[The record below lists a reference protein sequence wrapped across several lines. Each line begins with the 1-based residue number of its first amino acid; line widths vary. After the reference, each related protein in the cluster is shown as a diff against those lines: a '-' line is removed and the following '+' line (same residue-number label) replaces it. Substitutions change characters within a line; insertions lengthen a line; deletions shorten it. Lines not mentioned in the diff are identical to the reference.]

1 MAEAL
6 AEGGTKSARGGAGP
20 SPGVFEQLGAVA
32 DAVLYEGYL
41 LYPYRRSSTKNRV
54 RWQFGVLF
62 PRDWVEADGPVTPG
76 VSGSADSW
84 YQQTEC
90 LLRVRQ
96 PDSARV
102 RVRVRYLQM
111 QRKQV
116 EEAGRPVESLRG
128 DDGTVHLTFDE
139 ALPREC
145 EIEAPLDELLRGGR
159 TVPVSAA
166 AGEDVEPLPDVAGR
180 VVRSREEIRA
190 ESTVTAERLSDGLC
204 RIRVRTRNTA
214 PAPAPRTPRDEALRR
229 ALIATHTLIGGEG
242 VEFVSLIDPPAD
254 LQALVRACRNEFT
267 FPVLG
272 GEAGDTGPVLLSA
285 PIILPDHPQV
295 APESPGDLHDAAEI
309 DEILTLRTMLLT
321 DEEKRE
327 ARATDPRAA
336 AILDRVDTMPQEV
349 FERLHGA
356 VRSLTPST
364 PTPRAD
370 GLSGGVGSP
379 DPVASTAAHADG
391 LSGAAGSPE
400 PVASTTAS
408 ADGLSGAAGSPE
420 PVASATAPADR
431 LPDAVGS
438 PAPVNLA
445 SAPADRLP
453 GAAGSPDPVT
463 HATASVDL
471 SPGAAGSP
479 DPVTSAAASADGLP
493 GAAGSPEPVA
503 STTASADGLSGAAGS
518 PEPVASATAP
528 ADRLPDAVG
537 SPAPVN
543 LASAPADR
551 LPGAAGSPDPVTHAT
566 ASVDLSPGAAGSP
579 DPVTSAAA
587 SADRLSGAAG
597 SPDPVTSAAAPAD
610 RLPGAVGSPDPVTSA
625 TASADRPAWWQE
637 GGDDG
642 LAPTTDT
649 VLVGGVPLGGGSRVR
664 LRPRGRGADAQ
675 DMFLAGRTAEVAAVF
690 HDVDGS
696 MHLAVTLDD
705 DPAAELN
712 NWYGRFHYFRPDE
725 LEPLESAG
733 SPDEPSAPAPAAAPA
748 RHTSDSE
755 TPAAEAE

>member
-6 AEGGTKSARGGAGP
+6 AGGGTKSAAQKGGAGP
-20 SPGVFEQLGAVA
+20 SPGLFEQLGAVA

-90 LLRVRQ
+90 LLRVRR

-116 EEAGRPVESLRG
+116 EEAGRPVESLHG

-145 EIEAPLDELLRGGR
+145 EIEVPLGELLRGGR
-159 TVPVSAA
+159 TVTVGAA
-166 AGEDVEPLPDVAGR
+166 AGEDVEPLSGDAGR
-180 VVRSREEIRA
+180 VVRSHEEIRA
-190 ESTVTAERLSDGLC
+190 ETAVTAERLSDGLC
-204 RIRVRTRNTA
+204 RIRVRTTNTA
-214 PAPAPRTPRDEALRR
+214 PAPPPRTPRDEALRR
-229 ALIATHTLIGGEG
+229 ALIATHTLLGGDG

-254 LQALVRACRNEFT
+254 LETPVRACRNEFT

-321 DEEKRE
+321 DDEKRE

-356 VRSLTPST
+356 VRSLTPSG
-364 PTPRAD
+364 PAA
-370 GLSGGVGSP
+370 
-379 DPVASTAAHADG
+379 VAS
-391 LSGAAGSPE
+391 
-400 PVASTTAS
+400 
-408 ADGLSGAAGSPE
+408 
-420 PVASATAPADR
+420 
-431 LPDAVGS
+431 
-438 PAPVNLA
+438 
-445 SAPADRLP
+445 
-453 GAAGSPDPVT
+453 
-463 HATASVDL
+463 
-471 SPGAAGSP
+471 
-479 DPVTSAAASADGLP
+479 
-493 GAAGSPEPVA
+493 
-503 STTASADGLSGAAGS
+503 
-518 PEPVASATAP
+518 
-528 ADRLPDAVG
+528 
-537 SPAPVN
+537 
-543 LASAPADR
+543 
-551 LPGAAGSPDPVTHAT
+551 
-566 ASVDLSPGAAGSP
+566 
-579 DPVTSAAA
+579 
-587 SADRLSGAAG
+587 
-597 SPDPVTSAAAPAD
+597 AD
-610 RLPGAVGSPDPVTSA
+610 RLPGAVGSPASSA
-625 TASADRPAWWQE
+625 LAARSADRLPGAVGSPAPSALAAASGDRLPHALRPPAPFAPFTPTASADRPAWWQE
-637 GGDDG
+637 GADDG
-642 LAPTTDT
+642 LSPTTDT
-649 VLVGGVPLGGGSRVR
+649 VLVDGVPLGGGSRVR

-696 MHLAVTLDD
+696 VHLAVTLDD

-725 LEPLESAG
+725 LEPLEPAG

>member
-6 AEGGTKSARGGAGP
+6 AGGGTKSAAQKGGAGP
-20 SPGVFEQLGAVA
+20 SPGLFEQLGAVA

-90 LLRVRQ
+90 LLRVRR

-116 EEAGRPVESLRG
+116 EEAGRPVESLHG

-145 EIEAPLDELLRGGR
+145 EIEVPLGELLRGGR
-159 TVPVSAA
+159 TVTVGAA
-166 AGEDVEPLPDVAGR
+166 AGEDVEPLSGDAGR
-180 VVRSREEIRA
+180 VVRSHEEIRA
-190 ESTVTAERLSDGLC
+190 ETAVTAERLSDGLC
-204 RIRVRTRNTA
+204 RIRVRTTNTA
-214 PAPAPRTPRDEALRR
+214 PAPPPRTPRDEALRR
-229 ALIATHTLIGGEG
+229 ALIATHTLLGGDG

-254 LQALVRACRNEFT
+254 LETPVRACRNEFT

-321 DEEKRE
+321 DDEKRE

-356 VRSLTPST
+356 VRSLTPSG
-364 PTPRAD
+364 P
-370 GLSGGVGSP
+370 
-379 DPVASTAAHADG
+379 AAV
-391 LSGAAGSPE
+391 S
-400 PVASTTAS
+400 
-408 ADGLSGAAGSPE
+408 
-420 PVASATAPADR
+420 
-431 LPDAVGS
+431 
-438 PAPVNLA
+438 
-445 SAPADRLP
+445 
-453 GAAGSPDPVT
+453 
-463 HATASVDL
+463 
-471 SPGAAGSP
+471 
-479 DPVTSAAASADGLP
+479 
-493 GAAGSPEPVA
+493 
-503 STTASADGLSGAAGS
+503 
-518 PEPVASATAP
+518 
-528 ADRLPDAVG
+528 
-537 SPAPVN
+537 
-543 LASAPADR
+543 
-551 LPGAAGSPDPVTHAT
+551 
-566 ASVDLSPGAAGSP
+566 
-579 DPVTSAAA
+579 
-587 SADRLSGAAG
+587 
-597 SPDPVTSAAAPAD
+597 AD
-610 RLPGAVGSPDPVTSA
+610 RLPGAVGSPAPSA
-625 TASADRPAWWQE
+625 LAAASGDRLPHALRPPAPFAPFTPTASADRPAWWQE
-637 GGDDG
+637 GADDG
-642 LAPTTDT
+642 LSPTTDT
-649 VLVGGVPLGGGSRVR
+649 VLVDGVPLGGGSRVR

-696 MHLAVTLDD
+696 VHLAVTLDD

-725 LEPLESAG
+725 LEPLEPAG

>member
-6 AEGGTKSARGGAGP
+6 AEGGRKGAAASGGAGP
-20 SPGVFEQLGAVA
+20 SPGLLEQLGAVA

-90 LLRVRQ
+90 LLRVRR

-116 EEAGRPVESLRG
+116 EEAGRPVESLHG

-145 EIEAPLDELLRGGR
+145 EIEAPLGELLRGGR
-159 TVPVSAA
+159 TVAVGAA
-166 AGEDVEPLPDVAGR
+166 AGEDVEHLPGGAGR

-190 ESTVTAERLSDGLC
+190 ETAITAERLSDGLC
-204 RIRVRTRNTA
+204 RIRVRTTNTA
-214 PAPAPRTPRDEALRR
+214 PAPAPRTLRDEALRR
-229 ALIATHTLIGGEG
+229 ALIATHTLLGGEG
-242 VEFVSLIDPPAD
+242 VEFVSLIDPPAE
-254 LQALVRACRNEFT
+254 LAAPVRACRNEFT

-272 GEAGDTGPVLLSA
+272 GESGLTGSVVLSA

-356 VRSLTPST
+356 VRSLTP
-364 PTPRAD
+364 
-370 GLSGGVGSP
+370 
-379 DPVASTAAHADG
+379 AA
-391 LSGAAGSPE
+391 P
-400 PVASTTAS
+400 P
-408 ADGLSGAAGSPE
+408 
-420 PVASATAPADR
+420 APAER
-431 LPDAVGS
+431 VPGAVG
-438 PAPVNLA
+438 PA
-445 SAPADRLP
+445 APAAPAVVSAGRLP
-453 GAAGSPDPVT
+453 GAAPVT
-463 HATASVDL
+463 
-471 SPGAAGSP
+471 P
-479 DPVTSAAASADGLP
+479 
-493 GAAGSPEPVA
+493 
-503 STTASADGLSGAAGS
+503 TASA
-518 PEPVASATAP
+518 E
-528 ADRLPDAVG
+528 
-537 SPAPVN
+537 
-543 LASAPADR
+543 
-551 LPGAAGSPDPVTHAT
+551 
-566 ASVDLSPGAAGSP
+566 
-579 DPVTSAAA
+579 
-587 SADRLSGAAG
+587 
-597 SPDPVTSAAAPAD
+597 
-610 RLPGAVGSPDPVTSA
+610 
-625 TASADRPAWWQE
+625 RPAWWQE

-642 LAPTTDT
+642 LSPTTDT
-649 VLVGGVPLGGGSRVR
+649 VLVDGVPLGGGSRVR

-696 MHLAVTLDD
+696 VHLAVTLDD

-725 LEPLESAG
+725 LEPLEPAG
-733 SPDEPSAPAPAAAPA
+733 SPDEPSAPAPAAAQA
-748 RHTSDSE
+748 RHPSDSE

>member
-6 AEGGTKSARGGAGP
+6 AEGGTKGAAPRGGAGP

-90 LLRVRQ
+90 VLRVRQ
-96 PDSARV
+96 PGSARV

-159 TVPVSAA
+159 TVAVQAA
-166 AGEDVEPLPDVAGR
+166 AGEDAEPLPDVAGR
-180 VVRSREEIRA
+180 VVRSRMEIRA
-190 ESTVTAERLSDGLC
+190 ETTVTAERLSDGLC
-204 RIRVRTRNTA
+204 RLRVTTTNTA

-229 ALIATHTLIGGEG
+229 ALIATHTLIGGDG

-254 LQALVRACRNEFT
+254 LEAPVRACRNEFT

-356 VRSLTPST
+356 VRSLTPSK
-364 PTPRAD
+364 PTGP
-370 GLSGGVGSP
+370 
-379 DPVASTAAHADG
+379 
-391 LSGAAGSPE
+391 
-400 PVASTTAS
+400 
-408 ADGLSGAAGSPE
+408 
-420 PVASATAPADR
+420 
-431 LPDAVGS
+431 
-438 PAPVNLA
+438 
-445 SAPADRLP
+445 
-453 GAAGSPDPVT
+453 
-463 HATASVDL
+463 
-471 SPGAAGSP
+471 
-479 DPVTSAAASADGLP
+479 
-493 GAAGSPEPVA
+493 
-503 STTASADGLSGAAGS
+503 
-518 PEPVASATAP
+518 
-528 ADRLPDAVG
+528 
-537 SPAPVN
+537 
-543 LASAPADR
+543 
-551 LPGAAGSPDPVTHAT
+551 
-566 ASVDLSPGAAGSP
+566 
-579 DPVTSAAA
+579 
-587 SADRLSGAAG
+587 ADRLSGAAASPAPVASASAPADGLRGPVG
-597 SPDPVTSAAAPAD
+597 SPAQVNPAAASADRSSGVAASPGPVASASTPADGLRGPVGSPAQVNRAAASAD
-610 RLPGAVGSPDPVTSA
+610 RLPGAVGSPGPVTFG

-642 LAPTTDT
+642 LSPTTDT
-649 VLVGGVPLGGGSRVR
+649 VLVDGVPLGGGSRVR

-696 MHLAVTLDD
+696 VHLAVTLDD

-725 LEPLESAG
+725 LEPLEPAG

>member
-6 AEGGTKSARGGAGP
+6 AEGGTKSAATRGGAGP

-96 PDSARV
+96 PASARV

-128 DDGTVHLTFDE
+128 GDGTVHLTFDE

-145 EIEAPLDELLRGGR
+145 EIEVPLDELLRGGR
-159 TVPVSAA
+159 TVAVSAA
-166 AGEDVEPLPDVAGR
+166 AGEDVEPLPDDAGR
-180 VVRSREEIRA
+180 VVRSREDIRA
-190 ESTVTAERLSDGLC
+190 ETTVTAEPLSDGLC
-204 RIRVRTRNTA
+204 RIRVRTTNTA
-214 PAPAPRTPRDEALRR
+214 PAPPPRTPRDEALRR
-229 ALIATHTLIGGEG
+229 ALIATHTLIGGDG

-254 LQALVRACRNEFT
+254 LEALVRACRNEFT

-356 VRSLTPST
+356 VRSLTPA
-364 PTPRAD
+364 TPRA
-370 GLSGGVGSP
+370 SA
-379 DPVASTAAHADG
+379 DPVLTPATPAAPTG
-391 LSGAAGSPE
+391 
-400 PVASTTAS
+400 PVPTWVTPTAS
-408 ADGLSGAAGSPE
+408 ADPARPPASP
-420 PVASATAPADR
+420 
-431 LPDAVGS
+431 
-438 PAPVNLA
+438 
-445 SAPADRLP
+445 
-453 GAAGSPDPVT
+453 
-463 HATASVDL
+463 
-471 SPGAAGSP
+471 
-479 DPVTSAAASADGLP
+479 AASAD
-493 GAAGSPEPVA
+493 PVP
-503 STTASADGLSGAAGS
+503 TWGTPTASAD
-518 PEPVASATAP
+518 P
-528 ADRLPDAVG
+528 ARP
-537 SPAPVN
+537 PAP
-543 LASAPADR
+543 P
-551 LPGAAGSPDPVTHAT
+551 
-566 ASVDLSPGAAGSP
+566 
-579 DPVTSAAA
+579 AA
-587 SADRLSGAAG
+587 SADPA
-597 SPDPVTSAAAPAD
+597 PPWAAPA
-610 RLPGAVGSPDPVTSA
+610 
-625 TASADRPAWWQE
+625 ASADRPAWWQE

-642 LAPTTDT
+642 LSPTTDT
-649 VLVGGVPLGGGSRVR
+649 VLVDGVPLGGGSRVR

-696 MHLAVTLDD
+696 VHLAVTLDD

-725 LEPLESAG
+725 LEPLEPAG
-733 SPDEPSAPAPAAAPA
+733 RPDEPSAPAPAAAPA
-748 RHTSDSE
+748 RHTTDSE

>member
-6 AEGGTKSARGGAGP
+6 AEGGTKGAATTVGTRP
-20 SPGVFEQLGAVA
+20 SPDVFEQLSAVA

-41 LYPYRRSSTKNRV
+41 LYPYRRSSAKNRV

-62 PRDWVEADGPVTPG
+62 PRDWVEADGPVLPG

-90 LLRVRQ
+90 LLRIHR

-116 EEAGRPVESLRG
+116 EEAGRPVESLRS

-145 EIEAPLDELLRGGR
+145 EVEAPLDELLRGAR
-159 TVPVSAA
+159 TVAVGAT
-166 AGEDVEPLPDVAGR
+166 AGEDVEPLPEGTGR

-190 ESTVTAERLSDGLC
+190 ETTLTAERLSEDLC
-204 RIRVRTRNTA
+204 RIRVRTANTA
-214 PAPAPRTPRDEALRR
+214 PAPRPDTARDEALRR
-229 ALIATHTLIGGEG
+229 ALIATHTLVGGDG

-254 LQALVRACRNEFT
+254 LHAPVRACRNEFT

-272 GEAGDTGPVLLSA
+272 GEAGDTGRVLLSA

-356 VRSLTPST
+356 VRSLTPSAPTAPTGRPLT
-364 PTPRAD
+364 PVTP
-370 GLSGGVGSP
+370 
-379 DPVASTAAHADG
+379 
-391 LSGAAGSPE
+391 
-400 PVASTTAS
+400 
-408 ADGLSGAAGSPE
+408 
-420 PVASATAPADR
+420 TAPADHP
-431 LPDAVGS
+431 LT
-438 PAPVNLA
+438 
-445 SAPADRLP
+445 
-453 GAAGSPDPVT
+453 PVT
-463 HATASVDL
+463 
-471 SPGAAGSP
+471 P
-479 DPVTSAAASADGLP
+479 
-493 GAAGSPEPVA
+493 
-503 STTASADGLSGAAGS
+503 TASAGQPPTSLT
-518 PEPVASATAP
+518 P
-528 ADRLPDAVG
+528 
-537 SPAPVN
+537 
-543 LASAPADR
+543 
-551 LPGAAGSPDPVTHAT
+551 T
-566 ASVDLSPGAAGSP
+566 ASG
-579 DPVTSAAA
+579 
-587 SADRLSGAAG
+587 
-597 SPDPVTSAAAPAD
+597 
-610 RLPGAVGSPDPVTSA
+610 
-625 TASADRPAWWQE
+625 DRPAWWQE
-637 GGDDG
+637 GADDG
-642 LAPTTDT
+642 LSPTTDT
-649 VLVGGVPLGGGSRVR
+649 VLVDGVRLGGGSRVR

-696 MHLAVTLDD
+696 VHLAVTLDD

-725 LEPLESAG
+725 LEPLEPAG

>member
-1 MAEAL
+1 MAAAW
-6 AEGGTKSARGGAGP
+6 AEGGTKSAAPRGGTGP
-20 SPGVFEQLGAVA
+20 SPGVFEQLGSVA

-96 PDSARV
+96 PGSARV
-102 RVRVRYLQM
+102 RVRVRHLQM

-116 EEAGRPVESLRG
+116 QEAGHRPVESLRTG
-128 DDGTVHLTFDE
+128 DGTVHLTFDE

-145 EIEAPLDELLRGGR
+145 EVEVPLDELLRGGH
-159 TVPVSAA
+159 TFAVGAA
-166 AGEDVEPLPDVAGR
+166 AGEDVETLPEGAGR
-180 VVRSREEIRA
+180 VVRTREELRA
-190 ESTVTAERLSDGLC
+190 ETTVTADRLSDDLC
-204 RIRVRTRNTA
+204 RIRVRTTNTA
-214 PAPAPRTPRDEALRR
+214 PAPPPRTTRDEALRR
-229 ALIATHTLIGGEG
+229 ALIATHTLLGGDG
-242 VEFVSLIDPPAD
+242 AEFVSLIDPPAG
-254 LQALVRACRNEFT
+254 LEAPVRACRNEFT

-272 GEAGDTGPVLLSA
+272 GEAGDTGPVVLSA

-356 VRSLTPST
+356 VRSLTPVT
-364 PTPRAD
+364 PTARA
-370 GLSGGVGSP
+370 G
-379 DPVASTAAHADG
+379 
-391 LSGAAGSPE
+391 
-400 PVASTTAS
+400 
-408 ADGLSGAAGSPE
+408 
-420 PVASATAPADR
+420 R

-438 PAPVNLA
+438 PAPGTLA
-445 SAPADRLP
+445 
-453 GAAGSPDPVT
+453 
-463 HATASVDL
+463 AT
-471 SPGAAGSP
+471 
-479 DPVTSAAASADGLP
+479 
-493 GAAGSPEPVA
+493 
-503 STTASADGLSGAAGS
+503 
-518 PEPVASATAP
+518 P
-528 ADRLPDAVG
+528 ADRLPDA
-537 SPAPVN
+537 PAT
-543 LASAPADR
+543 LA
-551 LPGAAGSPDPVTHAT
+551 AT
-566 ASVDLSPGAAGSP
+566 P
-579 DPVTSAAA
+579 
-587 SADRLSGAAG
+587 ADRLSGAAG
-597 SPDPVTSAAAPAD
+597 SPAPAT
-610 RLPGAVGSPDPVTSA
+610 P
-625 TASADRPAWWQE
+625 TAPADRPAWWQE
-637 GGDDG
+637 GADDG
-642 LAPTTDT
+642 LSPASDT
-649 VLVGGVPLGGGSRVR
+649 VLVDGVPLGGGSRVR

-696 MHLAVTLDD
+696 VHLAVTLDD

-725 LEPLESAG
+725 LEPLGPAG
-733 SPDEPSAPAPAAAPA
+733 FPDEPSAPAPAAAPA